1 MKTLSH
7 LLTLLVL
14 ALLCACQS
22 RPVEPAGHQLAL
34 RHATL
39 LTIEEA
45 DSFTRVTV
53 GDAWH
58 EGKTLATYILVDR
71 SRPLP
76 TRHPEGTI
84 VRTPIERMTV
94 TSAVHASLLQEL
106 GAGRNITGL
115 TDTAY
120 IISPE
125 VKALLQQ
132 GARSMGTALQPDLE
146 RLKAAQTDAV
156 LVSPME
162 NAGHGAFDR
171 LGVPLIECADYME
184 SSPLGRAEW
193 MRFYGRLVGRA
204 AEADSLFARV
214 ERSYQALTR
223 KVDSTKGKRP
233 TVFCDL
239 LTGATWYQPGGHSTM
254 GRLITDAGGRYLW
267 ADRPERGSL
276 SLNLETVFVKARSAD
291 IWLIKYGNATDLTY
305 SSLAA
310 DNRAYRRFRAWR
322 KERIFACNTLHK
334 PFYEATPFHPE
345 RLLQDFVTIFHP
357 EATDS
362 VRPQWYTPLTR

>member
-1 MKTLSH
+1 MRTLLH
-7 LLTLLVL
+7 LLTLLAL
-14 ALLCACQS
+14 TLLCACQS
-22 RPVEPAGHQLAL
+22 RPVEPAGRQLTL
-34 RHATL
+34 SHATL

-58 EGKTLATYILVDR
+58 EGKALATYILVDR
-71 SRPLP
+71 NHPLP
-76 TRHPEGTI
+76 TQHPEGTI
-84 VRTPIERMTV
+84 VRTPLERMTI

-106 GAGRNITGL
+106 GAGRNIIGL

-120 IISPE
+120 IVSPK

-146 RLKAAQTDAV
+146 RLKAARTDAV

-193 MRFYGRLVGRA
+193 MHFYGRLVGRA
-204 AEADSLFARV
+204 AEADSLFSSV
-214 ERSYQALTR
+214 EHSYQALTW
-223 KVDSTKGKRP
+223 KVDRTKGKRP

-305 SSLAA
+305 AGLAA

-322 KERIFACNTLHK
+322 KQRIFACNTLHK

-345 RLLQDFVTIFHP
+345 RLLRDFVAIFHP
-357 EATDS
+357 EAADS
-362 VRPQWYTPLTR
+362 VKPQWYMPLAR